1 MSLSGKQRLPEYL
14 AISLWITSDV
24 MSPETV
30 TQMVGI
36 VPSHVRTRG
45 TPIPRLGI
53 NRRPEFDHH
62 EWQVREQLDVQ
73 PGEYIGKCSEEFI
86 TQFFDKIKTATAN
99 IRELSENHS
108 VSISLVYQAH
118 TMPYIGLTR
127 DNIQT
132 IAALGASLN
141 YDILLGAGTE

>member
-1 MSLSGKQRLPEYL
+1 MTLSGKQDYLDYL

-24 MSPETV
+24 LSPETV
-30 TQMVGI
+30 TRMIGI
-36 VPSHVRTRG
+36 IPSYVRSRG

-62 EWQVREQLDVQ
+62 EWQFREQLDVQ
-73 PGEYIGKCSEEFI
+73 AGDCIGKRSEEFI
-86 TQFFDKIKTATAN
+86 TQFFEKIKMAATS

-108 VSISLVYQAH
+108 VTISLVYQAH
-118 TMPYIGLTR
+118 DMPYIGLTS
-127 DNIQT
+127 DHVQT

-141 YDILLGAGTE
+141 YDIMVDGNR